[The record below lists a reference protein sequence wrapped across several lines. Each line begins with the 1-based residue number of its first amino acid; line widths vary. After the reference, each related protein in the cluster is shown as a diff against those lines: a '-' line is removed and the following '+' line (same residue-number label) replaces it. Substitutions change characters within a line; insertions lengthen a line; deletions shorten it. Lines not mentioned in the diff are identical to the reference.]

1 MFRDMARKKQML
13 DEKEI
18 RAILES
24 ERRGVLSLHGENGYP
39 YGLPINYLY
48 DAVSGC
54 IYFHSGKVG
63 HKTDAINADNRA
75 SFCVYDAGFRKDGE
89 WALNVKSVI
98 VFGKIHALTDRE
110 RAREIYRALSR
121 KFTSDTE
128 YIESEIERFESAT
141 VCYELRPEH
150 VSGKIVNEA

>member
-13 DEKEI
+13 DDEAI
-18 RAILES
+18 REILES
-24 ERRGVLSLHGENGYP
+24 ERRGVLSLHGEDGYP
-39 YGLPINYLY
+39 YGLPMNYLY

-54 IYFHSGKVG
+54 IYFHSGRAG
-63 HKTDAINADNRA
+63 HKTDAIKADNRA
-75 SFCVYDAGFRKDGE
+75 SFCVYDAGFRKEGE
-89 WALNVKSVI
+89 WSLNIKSVI
-98 VFGKIHALTDRE
+98 VFGRINVVTDRE

-141 VCYELRPEH
+141 VCYELRAEH
-150 VSGKIVNEA
+150 VSGKIVNES